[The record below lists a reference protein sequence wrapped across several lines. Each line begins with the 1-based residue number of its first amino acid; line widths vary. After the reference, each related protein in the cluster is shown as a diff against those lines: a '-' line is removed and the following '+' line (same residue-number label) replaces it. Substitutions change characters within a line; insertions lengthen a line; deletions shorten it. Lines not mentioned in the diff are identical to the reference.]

1 MMTTMVRATTI
12 TEHQDVTCVG
22 VAMAELIL
30 PIVHQIIAGK
40 FGCVMARTDGHVG
53 AIFVHIIDA
62 MRNSFALGSTRKV
75 VVIDRNSCTGG
86 DTARTGK
93 LTDQLFFLYPYSG
106 PPNRVL
112 DTRGAVRQSA
122 QIERCGLDAHPWFW
136 FYGASVSLSHVQ
148 PVAV

>member
-1 MMTTMVRATTI
+1 MIRAATI
-12 TEHQDVTCVG
+12 TEHQDFACVG
-22 VAMAELIL
+22 VAIRELVL

-40 FGCVMARTDGHVG
+40 FGCVMARTNGDVG

-75 VVIDRNSCTGG
+75 VVIDPNACTGG

-93 LTDQLFFLYPYSG
+93 LTDQLFFLYPYSR

-112 DTRGAVRQSA
+112 DSRGAVHSPVQT
-122 QIERCGLDAHPWFW
+122 ERCGLDAHPWFW
-136 FYGASVSLSHVQ
+136 FYGASASLSHVQ
-148 PVAV
+148 RVTA